1 MNTENF
7 KKADELQRMKDLF
20 WLTYEDLSD
29 SERYNGRSKIVAME
43 HEVNPDNGGF
53 YTNMVKECASF
64 SKITPNKFFE
74 ICDKLSFETKWLDI
88 IKSRNCGMT
97 GIILNYLSWL
107 INNTNPKNGGKVVF
121 LSPYSKMSDIAMKRF
136 LNSSECAVPEHPEDY
151 DVFLLE
157 SGYKV
162 TNGKWTVLFT
172 NDKTQVYKI
181 GEPEPEMIIMDE
193 YTCNSNFY
201 KIVMEILMY
210 RRKTRVINIFTPK
223 NDELN
228 ENNDIPANKVH
239 TVSIPWYNNIDM
251 IGGLRFTTET
261 DGVKNTINIAKGYG
275 TDIDDNMVKKMKKDG
290 WTITSDYV
298 ENFKSCNNDFNNTD
312 NSEKSISDLN
322 RFGELF
328 DLLEN
333 SYAYDDEPE
342 TEKEVTEDKP
352 EEDPYKNFL
361 KDVFEL

>member
-1 MNTENF
+1 
-7 KKADELQRMKDLF
+7 
-20 WLTYEDLSD
+20 
-29 SERYNGRSKIVAME
+29 
-43 HEVNPDNGGF
+43 
-53 YTNMVKECASF
+53 
-64 SKITPNKFFE
+64 
-74 ICDKLSFETKWLDI
+74 
-88 IKSRNCGMT
+88 
-97 GIILNYLSWL
+97 
-107 INNTNPKNGGKVVF
+107 
-121 LSPYSKMSDIAMKRF
+121 
-136 LNSSECAVPEHPEDY
+136 
-151 DVFLLE
+151 
-157 SGYKV
+157 
-162 TNGKWTVLFT
+162 
-172 NDKTQVYKI
+172 
-181 GEPEPEMIIMDE
+181 
-193 YTCNSNFY
+193 
-201 KIVMEILMY
+201 MEILMD